1 MAIPVSYRQHAD
13 LQNHQ
18 FEASSKSLRYH
29 ITQIWLGILS
39 GLGCL
44 AQLAYYLVAPYPSD
58 AEKFSNEY
66 IWDPIGKMFDENKN
80 KEIKS
85 LGLDRIPIFI
95 PMQEL

>member
-1 MAIPVSYRQHAD
+1 MAIHVSYRQHAD
-13 LQNHQ
+13 LQNHR

-29 ITQIWLGILS
+29 ITQTALWILS
-39 GLGCL
+39 ALGCL
-44 AQLAYYLVAPYPSD
+44 AHLVTYVFAPYPSD
-58 AEKFSNEY
+58 AENFSNKH

-95 PMQEL
+95 PMQQL

>member
-1 MAIPVSYRQHAD
+1 
-13 LQNHQ
+13 
-18 FEASSKSLRYH
+18 
-29 ITQIWLGILS
+29 
-39 GLGCL
+39 
-44 AQLAYYLVAPYPSD
+44 LAYYLVAPYPSD